1 MMQSDTTL
9 GSSFAGRAVTGLL
22 PYVAVAV
29 ARHLD
34 LIYLAQLERYNGAR
48 LRGWIVRHWGIV
60 LDGRGVLVQAAVLGA
75 GILFACLPLSSILG
89 FRYVGI
95 GMLYIVW
102 LAAGIWLRTRYTSL
116 QVSQRLQWTSRTVRL
131 AAVTS
136 VLAAAVL
143 LVISWSSVVVL
154 SRLTVA
160 PRTLLVGIGLV
171 AGLFTVSEVAAGTI
185 LAANASLAPLE
196 RTINRRFYAQATARM
211 RRYPGEVIG
220 ITGSYGKTTTKFI
233 TAALLHGRYPVF
245 KTPDGVN
252 TTMGIVRVVREGLR
266 DDHRFFVVEVAA
278 YGPGEIREVCEVLR
292 PRIGIL
298 TAVGVQHLERFGTP
312 ERIAEAKY
320 ELIDS
325 LPPDG
330 LAIVNA
336 DDPVCLRLAE
346 RARQEGRRVL
356 LYGIGE
362 DERALGVRGK
372 DVTLSSKGSAFRVE
386 TGHGAAMFETR
397 LLGGWNIGNIL
408 GATAAALECGVPL
421 EEIAAGVR
429 ALAPAP
435 KRLEIR
441 EEGGVIKL
449 IDVANANPRGA
460 QMALEVLS
468 QFEGG
473 SKILITPGL
482 VELGQIEA
490 EENRRLGR
498 AAAAV
503 CDYVVLVGPQQ
514 TQPLQEGLR
523 EAGFSGSRVLI
534 ARHADEVADC
544 LKAIVCEGDVLLYEN
559 RLPDTYL
566 EFA

>member
-1 MMQSDTTL
+1 MRWRHLL
-9 GSSFAGRAVTGLL
+9 GSSLAGEAVAMVL
-22 PYVAVAV
+22 PCMAVAV

-34 LIYLAQLERYNGAR
+34 LVYLTQLERYSSAR
-48 LRGWIVRHWGIV
+48 LRGWIVRHWSIV
-60 LDGRGVLVQAAVLGA
+60 LDGRGGLTQLAV
-75 GILFACLPLSSILG
+75 
-89 FRYVGI
+89 VGI
-95 GMLYIVW
+95 GILLAWLPIPFSGVVLYIVW
-102 LAAGIWLRTRYTSL
+102 LAAGIWLSTRYSSL
-116 QVSQRLQWTSRTVRL
+116 QVSQRLQWTPRAIRL
-131 AAVTS
+131 AAV
-136 VLAAAVL
+136 AAVL
-143 LVISWSSVVVL
+143 AMAVLTVTSWLIMAALSQFL
-154 SRLTVA
+154 AASRL
-160 PRTLLVGIGLV
+160 LLVGIGLA
-171 AGLFTVSEVAAGTI
+171 AGLCVVSGAAAGTI
-185 LAANASLAPLE
+185 LIANLSLAPWE
-196 RTINRRFYAQATARM
+196 RVVNQRFYGQAATRM

-233 TAALLHGRYPVF
+233 AAALLQGRYSVF

-252 TTMGIVRVVREGLR
+252 TTMGIVRIVREALR

-278 YGPGEIREVCEVLR
+278 YGPGEIREVCEILR
-292 PRIGIL
+292 PRMGIL
-298 TAVGVQHLERFGTP
+298 TAVGIQHLERFGTP

-320 ELIDS
+320 ELIAS

-330 LAIVNA
+330 PAIVNA
-336 DDPVCLRLAE
+336 DDPNCLRLAE
-346 RARQEGRRVL
+346 RARREGRRVL

-362 DERALGVRGK
+362 DARALSVRGK
-372 DVTLSSKGSAFRVE
+372 DVKLSSKGSAFRVE
-386 TGHGAAMFETR
+386 TEQGAAMFETR
-397 LLGGWNIGNIL
+397 LLGSWNIGNIL

-421 EEIAAGVR
+421 KEIADGVR
-429 ALAPAP
+429 GLTPAP

-503 CDYVVLVGPQQ
+503 CDYVVLVGPRQ
-514 TQPLQEGLR
+514 TQPLREGLR
-523 EAGFSGSRVLI
+523 EAGFAGSRVLT
-534 ARHADEVADC
+534 ARHADDVADC
-544 LKAIVCEGDVLLYEN
+544 LNAIVCEGDVLLYEN

-566 EFA
+566 EYA